1 MERTYAKLVSVRIIT
16 VAINVFLIRQMNIP
30 LDLIAMG
37 IGIWV
42 LRPWVRTAIFA
53 LEVLNLML
61 TALGLFFGNYVG
73 GLFGIAVYG
82 FCLYL
87 LCTPEVKAR
96 FQ

>member
-1 MERTYAKLVSVRIIT
+1 MERTYAKLLSVRIIT

-73 GLFGIAVYG
+73 GLLGIAVYS

-87 LCTPEVKAR
+87 LCTPEVKER
-96 FQ
+96 FL

>member
-1 MERTYAKLVSVRIIT
+1 MERTYAKLLSIRIIT

-42 LRPWVRTAIFA
+42 LRPWVRTTIFA

-73 GLFGIAVYG
+73 GLFGIAVYS
-82 FCLYL
+82 FCIYM
-87 LCTPEVKAR
+87 LCTPEVKER